1 MLGSTNF
8 QKPQL
13 LSQLVHPFLL
23 LNFYLP
29 RYSYLSLVFRAVIF
43 MFHPFSGISH
53 SRKFKLVPR
62 NFPLENG
69 RKSPGNEIG
78 GVWEIREL
86 KHRRRRRQRE
96 QQKRNRFRWCTYI
109 TLFVHLFAFTPR
121 HDVKMPNFT
130 KLFFFSWTTIQC
142 LRIELQKN
150 LPTFDVLK
158 EIKEARK
165 SSMQRVFTQF
175 KWRFCSRR
183 CQSPSWL
190 LNSFVLSFPQC
201 C

>member
-13 LSQLVHPFLL
+13 LSKLVHPFLL

-86 KHRRRRRQRE
+86 KQRRQRRQRE
-96 QQKRNRFRWCTYI
+96 LQKRNRFRWCTCI
-109 TLFVHLFAFTPR
+109 TLFCTFICLHSTTRRKNAYFHKTLFLFLNYDSVLKNWTPEEFA
-121 HDVKMPNFT
+121 NI
-130 KLFFFSWTTIQC
+130 W
-142 LRIELQKN
+142 RIERDKRS
-150 LPTFDVLK
+150 PKKFDATCIYSV
-158 EIKEARK
+158 
-165 SSMQRVFTQF
+165 
-175 KWRFCSRR
+175 
-183 CQSPSWL
+183 
-190 LNSFVLSFPQC
+190 
-201 C
+201 

>member
-53 SRKFKLVPR
+53 SRKKKLVPR

-86 KHRRRRRQRE
+86 KKRRRRRQRE
-96 QQKRNRFRWCTYI
+96 RQKRNRFRWCTCI
-109 TLFVHLFAFTPR
+109 TLFCTFICLHSTTRRKNAYFHKTLFLFLNYDSVLKNWTPEEFA
-121 HDVKMPNFT
+121 NI
-130 KLFFFSWTTIQC
+130 W
-142 LRIELQKN
+142 RIERDK
-150 LPTFDVLK
+150 
-158 EIKEARK
+158 R
-165 SSMQRVFTQF
+165 SSKKHDAACFYSV
-175 KWRFCSRR
+175 
-183 CQSPSWL
+183 
-190 LNSFVLSFPQC
+190 
-201 C
+201 